1 MGGVFVI
8 YLYKNVDNIPI
19 FDFYDMPEERILKM
33 VNYKKKEDKIMC
45 YATFQ
50 LLKYALN
57 LEYGIE
63 ISKKTC

>member
-33 VNYKKKEDKIMC
+33 VNYKKKKI
-45 YATFQ
+45 
-50 LLKYALN
+50 K
-57 LEYGIE
+57 
-63 ISKKTC
+63 

>member
-33 VNYKKKEDKIMC
+33 VNQIWMEWL
-45 YATFQ
+45 Q
-50 LLKYALN
+50 
-57 LEYGIE
+57 
-63 ISKKTC
+63 ISVQEK